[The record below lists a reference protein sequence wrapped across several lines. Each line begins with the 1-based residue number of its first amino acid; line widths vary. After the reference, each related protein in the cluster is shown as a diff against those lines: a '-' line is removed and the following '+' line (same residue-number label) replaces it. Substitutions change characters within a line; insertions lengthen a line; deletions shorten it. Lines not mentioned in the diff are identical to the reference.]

1 MTTCPRAAV
10 HSDRP
15 TWKIGTSTTSSAIP
29 ISNPGTTMGMRM
41 RLIRSPL
48 PRKRPRTRPK
58 AHSVPTGTATAV
70 AMRATMRLL
79 TKASRTKNSSWS
91 RRYHLSDIPVI
102 GNVPVSESL
111 NEKNIRS
118 RSGR

>member
-10 HSDRP
+10 HRERP
-15 TWKIGTSTTSSAIP
+15 TWKIGTSTTSKAIP
-29 ISNPGTTMGMRM
+29 IRSPGTTIGIRM
-41 RLIRSPL
+41 RLMKSPL
-48 PRKRPRTRPK
+48 PRKRPRTKPN
-58 AHSVPTGTATAV
+58 AHSVPTGTATTV
-70 AMRATMRLL
+70 AIRATSRLL

-91 RRYHLSDIPVI
+91 RRYHLRDIPVI

-118 RSGR
+118 RRGR